1 MKSHPFNKK
10 MLKENPIG
18 LNNILPLLENN
29 QEKLEMMPQE
39 LLKKYIM
46 FARQRTSPKITDM
59 DTDRISKFY

>member
-1 MKSHPFNKK
+1 
-10 MLKENPIG
+10 
-18 LNNILPLLENN
+18 
-29 QEKLEMMPQE
+29 MMPQE